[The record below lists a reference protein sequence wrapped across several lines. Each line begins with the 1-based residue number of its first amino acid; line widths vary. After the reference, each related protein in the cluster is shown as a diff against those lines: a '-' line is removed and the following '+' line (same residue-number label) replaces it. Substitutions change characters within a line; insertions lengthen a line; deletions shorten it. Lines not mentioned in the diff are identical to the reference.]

1 MLDST
6 YAHLPDGQILSQYF
20 AEKQRKRESYYV
32 DRRVWQIQESEDVVR
47 NSLSSPTDLPNLA
60 RRASF
65 QFLVQ
70 VDADLSPPNE
80 CHNAP
85 VIIETSPTIIQS
97 TSPMISART
106 SNELVGMKLLTIQIT
121 GATPSATPLHTP
133 RSPNSI
139 RPSQSHD
146 LIPAAFTPRAKSKMK
161 RANTL
166 FHDSLQLIGP
176 ALESNH
182 NTPRLDNPIAESRR
196 RHEFLKTTQRTNDTI
211 PFFPLPSPCIQ
222 KHKSSSFFPSTTITK

>member
-1 MLDST
+1 MLDCT

-32 DRRVWQIQESEDVVR
+32 DRRIWQIQESEDVVR

-70 VDADLSPPNE
+70 VDPDLSPPNE
-80 CHNAP
+80 CNNAP
-85 VIIETSPTIIQS
+85 VIIEPSPTIIKS

-121 GATPSATPLHTP
+121 GATPLHTP

-146 LIPAAFTPRAKSKMK
+146 LIPAAFTPRVTTPKSKMK

-222 KHKSSSFFPSTTITK
+222 KHKSLSFFPTITKY